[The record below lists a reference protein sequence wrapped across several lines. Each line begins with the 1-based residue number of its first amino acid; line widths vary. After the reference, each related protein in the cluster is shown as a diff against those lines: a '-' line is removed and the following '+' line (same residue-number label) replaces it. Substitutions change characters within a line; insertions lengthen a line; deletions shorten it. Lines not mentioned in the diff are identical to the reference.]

1 METDSQNVI
10 ITDIKMPFFS
20 MVIFMIK
27 WVFAIIPAAII
38 LAAVIAILVFGA
50 NELASILGIDLS
62 GFMHASP

>member
-1 METDSQNVI
+1 MENDSQNVI

-20 MVIFMIK
+20 MIMFMIK

-62 GFMHASP
+62 SFMPTSP

>member
-1 METDSQNVI
+1 MENDSQNVI

-20 MVIFMIK
+20 MVMFMIK

-38 LAAVIAILVFGA
+38 LTAVIAILVFGA

-62 GFMHASP
+62 GFMPTSP

>member
-1 METDSQNVI
+1 MENDSQNVI

-20 MVIFMIK
+20 MVTFMIK

-38 LAAVIAILVFGA
+38 LVAVIAILVFGA

-62 GFMHASP
+62 SFMPTSP

>member
-1 METDSQNVI
+1 MENDSQNVI

-38 LAAVIAILVFGA
+38 IVAVIAILVFGA

-62 GFMHASP
+62 GFMPTSP

>member
-20 MVIFMIK
+20 MVMFMIK

-38 LAAVIAILVFGA
+38 LAAAIAILVFGA

-62 GFMHASP
+62 GFMPTSP